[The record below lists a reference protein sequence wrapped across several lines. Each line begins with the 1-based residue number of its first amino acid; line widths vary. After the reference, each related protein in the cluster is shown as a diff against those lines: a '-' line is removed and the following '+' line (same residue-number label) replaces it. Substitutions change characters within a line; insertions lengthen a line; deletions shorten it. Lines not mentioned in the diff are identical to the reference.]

1 MYTFLT
7 RNGQTL
13 AFGLGFVIVVLMLI
27 FIFTGINGYEAS
39 VDGLPDLDPKRY
51 ETKIFDFGMYGA
63 AFLVVA
69 CAIAGILFGI
79 YQVAT
84 NPKGAL
90 KGLLGLAAVVVLLL
104 ILYATADADTAMLAR
119 QARDGFFV
127 EPGQSKFITGAIA
140 TALIMAGGAVL
151 ALAVS
156 EVISF
161 FK

>member
-13 AFGLGFVIVVLMLI
+13 AFGLGLIVVVLTLI
-27 FIFTGINGYEAS
+27 IIFSNSGQFAVIDDENNPARYATG
-39 VDGLPDLDPKRY
+39 
-51 ETKIFDFGMYGA
+51 IFDFAMYASA
-63 AFLVVA
+63 ALIIA
-69 CAIAGILFGI
+69 CAAAALLFGI

-84 NPKGAL
+84 NPRGAI
-90 KGLLGLAAVVVLLL
+90 KGLIGLALVVVLLV
-104 ILYATADADTAMLAR
+104 ILYSVADPDTAMLAE
-119 QARDGFFV
+119 QAKDGFFV
-127 EPGQSKFITGAIA
+127 NEGQSKFISGLIS

-156 EVISF
+156 EIISF

>member
-13 AFGLGFVIVVLMLI
+13 AFGLGLVIVVLSLI
-27 FIFTGINGYEAS
+27 IIFTNGDQFATIDDENNLA
-39 VDGLPDLDPKRY
+39 RY
-51 ETKIFDFGMYGA
+51 DTTIFNFIMYA
-63 AFLVVA
+63 AAALIVA
-69 CAIAGILFGI
+69 CAIAAVLFGI

-90 KGLLGLAAVVVLLL
+90 KGLIGLGLVVVLLL
-104 ILYATADADTAMLAR
+104 ILYSTADPDTAMLAE
-119 QARDGFFV
+119 QAKDGFFV
-127 EPGQSKFITGAIA
+127 NEGQSKFISGLIS

-156 EVISF
+156 EVIAF

>member
-13 AFGLGFVIVVLMLI
+13 AFGLGLVIVVLMLI
-27 FIFTGINGYEAS
+27 FIFSGVSDFEAIPETDVS
-39 VDGLPDLDPKRY
+39 RY
-51 ETKIFDFGMYGA
+51 DTSIFDFGMYGA
-63 AFLVVA
+63 AFLAFA
-69 CAIAGILFGI
+69 CAAAAVIFGI

-90 KGLLGLAAVVVLLL
+90 KGLLGLAAVIILLL
-104 ILYATADADTAMLAR
+104 ILYSTADADTAMLAA
-119 QARDGFFV
+119 QAKDGFFV
-127 EPGQSKFITGAIA
+127 EEGQSKFITGAIA

-156 EVISF
+156 EVLSF

>member
-13 AFGLGFVIVVLMLI
+13 AFGLGLAIVVLMLI
-27 FIFTGINGYEAS
+27 FIFSGVSAFEAIPENDVS
-39 VDGLPDLDPKRY
+39 RY
-51 ETKIFDFGMYGA
+51 DTSIFDFGMYGA
-63 AFLVVA
+63 VFLIIA
-69 CAIAGILFGI
+69 CAVAAIIFGI

-90 KGLLGLAAVVVLLL
+90 KGLLGLAAVIVLVL
-104 ILYATADADTAMLAR
+104 ILYSTADPDTEMLAI

-127 EPGQSKFITGAIA
+127 DPGQSKFITGAIA
-140 TALIMAGGAVL
+140 TALIMAAGAVL

-156 EVISF
+156 EVLSF